1 MTLVDILQIILFVMA
16 LMIFHESGHV
26 ISAKIMGLDIQKI
39 SFQLKPYPHFF
50 VAIEWP
56 RMEKQRLIYLFSGSF
71 VTVTLFIIAF
81 LFHFFGIKNLYHAF
95 VVQLILESNPFYSD
109 ITIAAV
115 TKTKFDYTNTNKQ
128 KSYSDLY
135 QEKFSN
141 YQFSYKWYIHF
152 TAWIG
157 LILFSIKYNHLFT

>member
-1 MTLVDILQIILFVMA
+1 MTLVNILQIIIFVIA
-16 LMIFHESGHV
+16 LMISHESGHV

-71 VTVTLFIIAF
+71 VTITLFITAF
-81 LFHFFGIKNLYHAF
+81 LFHFFGIKNLYCAF
-95 VVQLILESNPFYSD
+95 VVQLVLEFNPFYSD

-115 TKTKFDYTNTNKQ
+115 TKTKFDYTNKE

-135 QEKFSN
+135 QEQFSN

-152 TAWIG
+152 TAWIAF
-157 LILFSIKYNHLFT
+157 ILFSIKYNHLFT